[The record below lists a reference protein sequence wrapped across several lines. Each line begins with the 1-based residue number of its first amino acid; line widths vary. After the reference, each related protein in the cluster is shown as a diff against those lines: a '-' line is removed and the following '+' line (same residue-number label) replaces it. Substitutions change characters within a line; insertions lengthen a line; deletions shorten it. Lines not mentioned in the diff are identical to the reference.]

1 MALADYQQLV
11 DSLVRDASGTLTPID
26 RDRAIELARLRYS
39 ADAERTLTQDVTWTA
54 AGHFGPMP
62 AGWVA
67 GAYLLGAEY
76 PIGEQPPASI
86 EMSVYLQPG
95 PAENLMTPD
104 ALAAGTVVRVTFA
117 APHQLTGSPT
127 AADTIPARHM
137 EAVASYAAHVLC
149 KQLATHYSGERETS
163 INADASNTESR
174 ARNYAA
180 RAKDYRAAYYAGI
193 GKADPQGAGGNGGA
207 GGGSSSEPAASV
219 SSWAGRQRNVIR
231 TNDVGMY

>member
-11 DSLVRDASGTLTPID
+11 DSLVRDASGTVTATD

-39 ADAERTLTQDVTWTA
+39 ADAERTLTQDVTWVE
-54 AGHFGPMP
+54 AGYFGPMP

-76 PIGEQPPASI
+76 PIGEQPAASI
-86 EMSVYLQPG
+86 ELSVYLQPG
-95 PAENLMTPD
+95 PLENLVTPE
-104 ALAAGTVVRVTFA
+104 ALAAGAVVRVSFA
-117 APHQLTGSPT
+117 APHQLAGSPA

-163 INADASNTESR
+163 INADASNTDSR
-174 ARNYAA
+174 ARNYAM
-180 RAKDYRAAYYAGI
+180 RAKDYRAAYFGGI
-193 GKADPQGAGGNGGA
+193 GKGDPQGAGNGSGASGGA
-207 GGGSSSEPAASV
+207 TEPAASV
-219 SSWAGRQRNVIR
+219 SSWVGRQRNVIR
-231 TNDVGMY
+231 TNDLGGGL

>member
-11 DSLVRDASGTLTPID
+11 DSLVRDASGTLTAVD

-39 ADAERTLTQDVTWTA
+39 ADAERTLTVDVTWVA
-54 AGHFGPMP
+54 AGYFGPMP
-62 AGWVA
+62 ASWVA
-67 GAYLLGAEY
+67 GAYLLGAEF
-76 PIGEQPPASI
+76 PIGEQPAASI
-86 EMSVYLQPG
+86 ELSVYLQPG
-95 PAENLMTPD
+95 AVENLVTPD
-104 ALAAGTVVRVTFA
+104 ALAAGDVVRVTFA
-117 APHQLTGSPT
+117 VPHQLTGSPT
-127 AADTIPARHM
+127 ADDTIPDRHM

-174 ARNYAA
+174 ARNYAL

-193 GKADPQGAGGNGGA
+193 GKADPQGAGSGSGS
-207 GGGSSSEPAASV
+207 GGGSAGEPAASA

-231 TNDVGMY
+231 TNDFGGY

>member
-11 DSLVRDASGTLTPID
+11 DSLVRDASGTLTAVD

-54 AGHFGPMP
+54 AGYFGPMP

-76 PIGEQPPASI
+76 PIGEQPPASV

-95 PAENLMTPD
+95 QVENLMTPD
-104 ALAAGTVVRVTFA
+104 ALVAGAVVRVTFA

-127 AADTIPARHM
+127 PADTIPARHM

-193 GKADPQGAGGNGGA
+193 GKADPQGAGGSGGA
-207 GGGSSSEPAASV
+207 GGGGSSGEPSASV
-219 SSWAGRQRNVIR
+219 SSWAGRRRNVIQ
-231 TNDVGMY
+231 NNAGMY

>member
-11 DSLVRDASGTLTPID
+11 DSLVRDTSGTLTPTD
-26 RDRAIELARLRYS
+26 RDRAIDLARLRYS
-39 ADAERTLTQDVTWTA
+39 ADAERTLTQDVTWTE
-54 AGHFGPMP
+54 AGYFGPMP
-62 AGWVA
+62 AGWVT

-76 PIGEQPPASI
+76 PIGQQPAASI
-86 EMSVYLQPG
+86 ELSVYLQPG
-95 PAENLMTPD
+95 PVENLVTPD
-104 ALAAGTVVRVTFA
+104 ALASGDVVRVTFA

-127 AADTIPARHM
+127 PADTIPDRHR

-180 RAKDYRAAYYAGI
+180 RAKDYRAAYFSGI
-193 GKADPQGAGGNGGA
+193 GKADPQSAGSNGGA

-219 SSWAGRQRNVIR
+219 SSWAGRKRNVIR